1 MFYWRRCMSEM
12 IVLDTPEQIRAYGLL
27 VLRSRLK
34 LEVLTGMPFSN
45 RISTTNAV
53 RREIGS
59 KTRSKKKLLEE
70 FITYLKE
77 KGILKDGIHN

>member
-1 MFYWRRCMSEM
+1 MSEM